1 MEAVTQ
7 IVDST
12 LLSGIITLPKRF
24 LNKKVEVIVTFNEEK
39 TDIPKLTISDID
51 KMIKGTITE
60 TLIGIIPQ
68 SNMSLSEY
76 RAERLSKYECPN

>member
-7 IVDST
+7 VVDSK

-24 LNKKVEVIVTFNEEK
+24 LNKKVEVVVTLNEEK

-60 TLIGIIPQ
+60 ALIGIIPQ
-68 SNMSLSEY
+68 SNMSLSDY
-76 RAERLSKYECPN
+76 RAERLAKYDHPN